1 MVLLGVM
8 VLLIASYTASLHT
21 WWQQQQEIRS
31 TEAKIETQK
40 AAIAELQD
48 DAARWDDPAYVE
60 QQARA
65 RFGWVLPGE
74 VGYRVVD
81 ADGEVEG
88 DVPQL
93 AEPPSEKSSEWYEKL
108 WESTK
113 VAGQEPVKP
122 TAPPEDPNQ
131 PLQPESQ

>member
-1 MVLLGVM
+1 MVLLAVM

-31 TEAKIETQK
+31 TEAKIESQK
-40 AAIAELQD
+40 NAIAELED
-48 DAARWDDPAYVE
+48 DAARWDDPAYIE

-93 AEPPSEKSSEWYEKL
+93 AEPPSEKAPEWYEKL
-108 WESTK
+108 WDSTK

-122 TAPPEDPNQ
+122 TAPPEDPNE
-131 PLQPESQ
+131 PLQPESP